1 MYYKRNIMQE
11 NKIKK
16 GMYIYNSLS
25 WYFKIGPFMSKPM
38 YNNFFRIND
47 DKETTQAPGYL

>member
-16 GMYIYNSLS
+16 GMCNSLS

-38 YNNFFRIND
+38 YDNCFRING